1 MYVFSLDLENFDDG
15 EELDRSDVADMENDE
30 DESMEREEQ
39 LVAENRIRKR
49 NNGRWYIQWV

>member
-1 MYVFSLDLENFDDG
+1 MENFDDG